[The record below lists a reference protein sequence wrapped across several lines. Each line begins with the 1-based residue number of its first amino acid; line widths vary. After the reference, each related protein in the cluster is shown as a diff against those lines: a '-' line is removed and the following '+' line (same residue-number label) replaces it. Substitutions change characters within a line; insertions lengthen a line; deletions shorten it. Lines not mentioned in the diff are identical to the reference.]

1 MHIRL
6 RTGIFC
12 FRVMIVD
19 EQLVQALQICPGNL
33 RDAVLRLAQKA
44 NLSVEELRLRVG
56 KPAAVYAGGREWRLS
71 VQGGSLT
78 VSPELVAQVV
88 ACSLEYSVYNA
99 QEQLRRG
106 FFTIAGGHR
115 IGICGEAVCEH
126 GRLTTLKNFSS
137 VNLRIAHEV
146 RGAANGIIDLIWQ
159 DPRSVLILGPP
170 GSGKTTVLRDTVR
183 QLSDR
188 LRCCIGLV
196 DERYEIAAAVNGLP
210 QLEVGCCTDLL
221 SGAPKQ
227 EAVGLLLRTMRP
239 EWIALDEI
247 TEEADLAAVT
257 DCANCGVHLIA
268 TAHASS
274 AEDLRSRSVYRKLL
288 EKQVFGHFVRIDR
301 DRSLHTER
309 ITL

>member
-1 MHIRL
+1 M
-6 RTGIFC
+6 
-12 FRVMIVD
+12 MD
-19 EQLVQALQICPGNL
+19 EQLVQALQICPAPVK
-33 RDAVLRLAQKA
+33 DAVLQLAQRA

-56 KPAAVYAGGREWRLS
+56 KPAAVYANGREWRIT
-71 VQGGSLT
+71 VQGNNLI

-88 ACSLEYSVYNA
+88 ACALEYSVYNA

-115 IGICGEAVCEH
+115 VGICGEAVCEQ
-126 GRLTTLKNFSS
+126 GRMTTLKNFSS

-146 RGAANGIIDLIWQ
+146 RGAANEIIDLIWQ
-159 DPRSVLILGPP
+159 APCSVLILGPP
-170 GSGKTTVLRDTVR
+170 GSGKTTVLRDAVR

-210 QLEVGCCTDLL
+210 QLDVGCCTDLL

-227 EAVGLLLRTMRP
+227 EAVSLLLRTMRP

-247 TEEADLAAVT
+247 TEEEDVIAVSE
-257 DCANCGVHLIA
+257 CANCGVRLIA
-268 TAHASS
+268 TAHADST
-274 AEDLRSRSVYRKLL
+274 EDMKLRPVYRKLL

-301 DRSLHTER
+301 DRRMHTER
-309 ITL
+309 ITI

>member
-1 MHIRL
+1 M
-6 RTGIFC
+6 
-12 FRVMIVD
+12 MD
-19 EQLVQALQICPGNL
+19 AQLVQALQICPTSVK
-33 RDAVLRLAQKA
+33 DAVLQLAQRA
-44 NLSVEELRLRVG
+44 DLSVEELRLRVG
-56 KPAAVYAGGREWRLS
+56 KPAAVYANGREWRIT
-71 VQGGSLT
+71 VQGGNLT

-88 ACSLEYSVYNA
+88 ACALEYSVYNA

-106 FFTIAGGHR
+106 FFTITGGHR

-126 GRLTTLKNFSS
+126 GRMTTLKNFSS

-146 RGAANGIIDLIWQ
+146 HGAANDVIDLIWQ
-159 DPRSVLILGPP
+159 APRSVLILGPP
-170 GSGKTTVLRDTVR
+170 GSGKTTVLRDAVR

-210 QLEVGCCTDLL
+210 QLDVGCSTDLL

-227 EAVGLLLRTMRP
+227 EAVSLLLRTMRP

-247 TEEADLAAVT
+247 TEEEDVIAVSE
-257 DCANCGVHLIA
+257 CANCGVQLIA
-268 TAHASS
+268 TAHADS
-274 AEDLRSRSVYRKLL
+274 AEDMKLRPVYRKLL

-301 DRSLHTER
+301 NRRLHTER